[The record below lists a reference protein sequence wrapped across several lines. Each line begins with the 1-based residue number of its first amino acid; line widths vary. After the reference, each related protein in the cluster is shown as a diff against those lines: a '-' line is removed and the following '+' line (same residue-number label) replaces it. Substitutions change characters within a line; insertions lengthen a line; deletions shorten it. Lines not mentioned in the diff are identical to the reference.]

1 MNVQLLGGPTK
12 IEVNLSGF
20 NDTKKHGLHVHTFNS
35 TENQCRDCGPIF
47 DPDPTDG
54 ERFVCYRD
62 AGIMRKKLGNYAHR
76 FYALSFR

>member
-1 MNVQLLGGPTK
+1 MDWFWLNVQLLGGPTK

-54 ERFVCYRD
+54 ERSV
-62 AGIMRKKLGNYAHR
+62 L
-76 FYALSFR
+76 